1 MWRRQG
7 KVSFTPIEVVGN
19 DEPMLETLCDVV
31 VCITGR
37 FTVWFRM
44 LFNEYFH
51 WMLIHIF
58 WLVTRINQ
66 MLLSMNNSVFDWVH
80 TSFLKQQLVLPSKVL
95 TCHVQI
101 PMLCGHRR
109 QRVALVPT
117 SLSLITGL
125 PLAPLFCQRFHWLY
139 HSAICHERRL
149 LGAFSAS
156 RELVL
161 WISTCRCL
169 VPLET
174 SPVYAY
180 SASATPQMTTQSCS
194 ATCVGF
200 TAGETQRRTHR
211 VVTTSPTRL
220 TEPTVVLDGNLCPRN
235 NRSTH
240 PKATG

>member
-117 SLSLITGL
+117 SSDDHAI
-125 PLAPLFCQRFHWLY
+125 LFCNLCRFHCWRDTKA
-139 HSAICHERRL
+139 HSQSSHH
-149 LGAFSAS
+149 
-156 RELVL
+156 
-161 WISTCRCL
+161 ISDTAHWTHCCSGWK
-169 VPLET
+169 PL
-174 SPVYAY
+174 
-180 SASATPQMTTQSCS
+180 PQEQQKH
-194 ATCVGF
+194 A
-200 TAGETQRRTHR
+200 
-211 VVTTSPTRL
+211 P
-220 TEPTVVLDGNLCPRN
+220 
-235 NRSTH
+235 
-240 PKATG
+240 